1 MACFCVTKSSATK
14 VAPDAD
20 DEAKD
25 VKEDEDLKSEVME
38 LVEVEN
44 EVNSDDSDAI
54 GESDNNN
61 EDKGEESDVDEEAKE
76 KTEDDNDDILESEEV
91 NYTNKE
97 RRRTTIIS
105 IDKEELEDIFK
116 DNTIEEE
123 DGEDAEGK
131 SEVDSDSGS
140 DADGDDKAED
150 DDEDVENEGLW
161 FRFSLYDITYVI
173 ILM

>member
-25 VKEDEDLKSEVME
+25 VKEDEDLKPEVME
-38 LVEVEN
+38 LVAVEN
-44 EVNSDDSDAI
+44 EVNGDDSDASD
-54 GESDNNN
+54 ESGSD
-61 EDKGEESDVDEEAKE
+61 DQGEESDVDEEPKE

-150 DDEDVENEGLW
+150 DDEDAENEGLW

-173 ILM
+173 IIM

>member
-1 MACFCVTKSSATK
+1 MTCFCVTKSSATK

-25 VKEDEDLKSEVME
+25 VKEDEDLKPEAME
-38 LVEVEN
+38 LVAVEN
-44 EVNSDDSDAI
+44 EVNGDDSDASD
-54 GESDNNN
+54 ESGSD
-61 EDKGEESDVDEEAKE
+61 DQGEESDVDEEPKE

-140 DADGDDKAED
+140 DADEDDKAED
-150 DDEDVENEGLW
+150 DDDDAENEGLW

-173 ILM
+173 IIM